1 MSAWIDVMHYHPH
14 RLHNHLNHH
23 EGSSLVKSGRPD
35 SVPEPVI
42 HPGRVVHQASRAAS
56 KVERKLV
63 INTPST
69 WSKITLSEM
78 LFFKTNDVKNGNFPL
93 SCCLFRQI
101 LILQEFC
108 CKRNMWCVVDEA
120 AEFYQF
126 EQSGAKKLDMGGGGI
141 MPNKLCWWC
150 RWRWW

>member
-1 MSAWIDVMHYHPH
+1 M
-14 RLHNHLNHH
+14 L
-23 EGSSLVKSGRPD
+23 
-35 SVPEPVI
+35 
-42 HPGRVVHQASRAAS
+42 
-56 KVERKLV
+56 
-63 INTPST
+63 
-69 WSKITLSEM
+69 
-78 LFFKTNDVKNGNFPL
+78 LFFKTNDVENGNFPL

-141 MPNKLCWWC
+141 MPNKLC
-150 RWRWW
+150 